1 MELLTK
7 HGTHN
12 NPVIKVIAAILFILF
27 PIIGFAMGI
36 QYQSIQ
42 SITNIDQIKTNA
54 DSINKTES
62 NLNIQIDSNLK
73 YIRLGN
79 KYFDLNKT
87 PDSSIGQIPN
97 TKWFTILE
105 SNKEFGKTA
114 KMFDY
119 KIFPNTSVLIF
130 TLALDP
136 TLSTNEGMILY
147 KTYFYNG
154 NKSILVYESVWSY
167 SHHPSVPR
175 IGEISKDGQ
184 YLTLY
189 IYGCWNCGGSAP
201 ETHIIDLKNSDNNY
215 KNLGPIEKITWGNSG
230 AYSYVDKTGKTI
242 SGSLKYPVD

>member
-130 TLALDP
+130 
-136 TLSTNEGMILY
+136 
-147 KTYFYNG
+147 
-154 NKSILVYESVWSY
+154 
-167 SHHPSVPR
+167 
-175 IGEISKDGQ
+175 
-184 YLTLY
+184 
-189 IYGCWNCGGSAP
+189 
-201 ETHIIDLKNSDNNY
+201 IIALKNSDNNY